1 MRWKPAALTIIGR
14 LLHAAL
20 VLTLTTLLFKTVYH
34 AFFLLSAESTT
45 PAELTLQAG
54 RGGNQRARGPAP
66 EEIAESLNTFWMS
79 FDFDH
84 CRNVCEASRI
94 ACRLRHCEQVPGVR
108 EWD

>member
-66 EEIAESLNTFWMS
+66 EEIVRA
-79 FDFDH
+79 
-84 CRNVCEASRI
+84 ASGLGKRTRVDVLAGRI
-94 ACRLRHCEQVPGVR
+94 AEYLLDVV
-108 EWD
+108 